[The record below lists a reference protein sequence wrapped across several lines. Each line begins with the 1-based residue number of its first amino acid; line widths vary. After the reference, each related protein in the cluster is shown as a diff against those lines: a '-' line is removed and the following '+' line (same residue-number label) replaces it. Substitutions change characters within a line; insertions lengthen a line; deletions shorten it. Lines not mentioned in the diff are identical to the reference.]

1 MVRGL
6 ERLDRHL
13 QQSEYDSQDWADG
26 HGAEL
31 AAEALAEL
39 SQEEWD
45 ALQRMV
51 SARAAN
57 WRACLASV
65 LRPQL
70 GEGASKLLIQLSADS
85 EIDVAFTALR
95 GVAFYCGVNH
105 SASGPFL
112 SARTVVPE
120 FLKQAKETDVLLENI
135 QRVSVQCHPYL
146 QRELDL
152 LVGVVANGP

>member
-1 MVRGL
+1 MARGL
-6 ERLDRHL
+6 ERLDQHL
-13 QQSEYDSQDWADG
+13 QQSQYDSQDWAG
-26 HGAEL
+26 GLGAEL
-31 AAEALAEL
+31 AVETIAEL
-39 SQEEWD
+39 SQEEWG

-51 SARAAN
+51 PARAAN

-70 GEGASKLLIQLSADS
+70 GEGASKLLIQLSADQ
-85 EIDVAFTALR
+85 EIDVAFAALR

-120 FLKQAKETDVLLENI
+120 FLQLAKETDGLSENI
-135 QRVSVQCHPYL
+135 KRVSAQCHPYF
-146 QRELDL
+146 QRELGL
-152 LVGVVANGP
+152 LVGVLTNGP